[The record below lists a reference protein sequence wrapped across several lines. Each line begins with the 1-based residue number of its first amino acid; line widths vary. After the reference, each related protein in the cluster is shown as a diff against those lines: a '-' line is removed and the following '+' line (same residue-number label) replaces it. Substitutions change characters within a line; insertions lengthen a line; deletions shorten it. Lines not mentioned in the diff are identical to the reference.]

1 MQSAIHSEAVDRS
14 PARDA
19 PRWARAVVAVALLLA
34 HRDARAERL
43 RVLLLVGDEQ
53 QRELAARIEGQTADL
68 DADVATADG
77 SLPALDHRLAAER
90 AARAGADV
98 VVWFVA
104 AEDGGWIAHVARGD
118 RVVVRRIDVA
128 PGALSRSASIEA
140 VALAVRTAVTGFA
153 SSADE
158 DAARELAEP
167 EPAPTARPW
176 GELGATGLLDGTR
189 AGGRYG
195 AEVRAGIARG
205 RFGLGAMLGYEP
217 AAAIDGAPASF
228 HVERQ
233 HVGAVLSAELAAS
246 PAPAPRWSLAAE
258 LGAGAA
264 RFRRSTTATGAGL
277 VATPAAVT
285 WSPLLAPGVRLA
297 RRVASSAWLALQ
309 AGADVVLRRP
319 EFGVQQSTGFQRLA
333 SVWALQPRAT
343 LSLLLDWR

>member
-19 PRWARAVVAVALLLA
+19 QRWARAVVAVALLLA

-68 DADVATADG
+68 DADVASAEAG
-77 SLPALDHRLAAER
+77 PAGLDREVATLR

-104 AEDGGWIAHVARGD
+104 AEGGGWIAHVARGG

-153 SSADE
+153 SSSDD

-167 EPAPTARPW
+167 APAPARPW

-195 AEVRAGIARG
+195 AAVRAGIARG

-217 AAAIDGAPASF
+217 AAAIDGAPATF

-233 HVGAVLSAELAAS
+233 HVGAVVSAELAAS
-246 PAPAPRWSLAAE
+246 PAPAPRWSLAGE

-277 VATPAAVT
+277 VPTPAAVT

-297 RRVASSAWLALQ
+297 RRVASGAWLALQ

-319 EFGVQQSTGFQRLA
+319 EFGVQQPTGFQRLA